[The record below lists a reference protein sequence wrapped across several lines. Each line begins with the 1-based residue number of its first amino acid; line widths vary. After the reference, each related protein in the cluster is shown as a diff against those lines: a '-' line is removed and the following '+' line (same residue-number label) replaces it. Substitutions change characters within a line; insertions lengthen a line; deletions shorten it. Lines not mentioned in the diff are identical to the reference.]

1 MSKNGSGEPPS
12 WEELVNQVQGAME
25 ELNLNSP
32 ENQAL
37 FVEGLKEVMESL
49 EGMGFPLGM
58 PPMPA
63 TPPTSKPDMQ
73 VFEGGKQEDSSPV
86 DSNSTPSS
94 SAAPPADS
102 DTTKESTPEVP
113 PSSDSAKKKAPH
125 LKVAPPESPSEDRPS
140 QGKSPFST
148 GFPAF
153 YPGDPE
159 ELKNMFRFLRVGDH
173 ELRSPPSELSRR
185 GKILIEAS
193 GSGFQNIFRGKT
205 PRLYRIECLE
215 GGLQIFL
222 DGEPVEEIR
231 PGQSTDVEAQ
241 VVRVKASE
249 DSGAK
254 GTYTWV
260 DS

>member
-49 EGMGFPLGM
+49 ESMGFPVGM
-58 PPMPA
+58 PPMPPPPAA
-63 TPPTSKPDMQ
+63 TKPDIQ
-73 VFEGGKQEDSSPV
+73 VFEGGKQE
-86 DSNSTPSS
+86 
-94 SAAPPADS
+94 
-102 DTTKESTPEVP
+102 TPETP
-113 PSSDSAKKKAPH
+113 ATEKAKPASASAKKKASKSAGADAQEPASEKTTSKKAPH
-125 LKVAPPESPSEDRPS
+125 LKVAPPEDPTEESPAS
-140 QGKSPFST
+140 GKPPFSSPFPS
-148 GFPAF
+148 F
-153 YPGDPE
+153 YPGNPE

-173 ELRSPPSELSRR
+173 EVHQSTADLGRR
-185 GKILIEAS
+185 GKILVEES
-193 GSGFQNIFRGKT
+193 SSGFQNIFRGKA

-231 PGQSTDVEAQ
+231 PGQSTDVEAAII
-241 VVRVKASE
+241 RVKASE
-249 DSGAK
+249 ASGAR
-254 GTYTWV
+254 GSYIWV